1 MIESIIKMQ
10 SDLNDKRTNF
20 INWIELNVEDSK
32 VLTSAVN
39 YFEYEEKVRKATLQ
53 LAEMDLQAANSIRFE
68 NKNIELVLATYKMDR
83 VFNQIKSEIWL
94 IEALKLVVVY
104 EYTFDGLKFFKND
117 SKMLKNDI
125 VK

>member
-1 MIESIIKMQ
+1 MIESITKMQ

-53 LAEMDLQAANSIRFE
+53 LAEMDLQAANSIKFE

-125 VK
+125 IK